1 MSAQPS
7 YILDGSSIRN
17 TDYTRRSLIA
27 NLQDTGS
34 IPVSSTIIIMEI
46 LKSITPEYQARL
58 DQLAARL
65 VLGRY
70 FGDVSLQDTVEF
82 EIPENIVLG
91 QE

>member
-1 MSAQPS
+1 
-7 YILDGSSIRN
+7 
-17 TDYTRRSLIA
+17 
-27 NLQDTGS
+27 
-34 IPVSSTIIIMEI
+34 MEI